1 MNNKDRLDFLYNKRE
16 ELHKQM
22 DTILMEISLLPWED
36 KAPEELVEQYK
47 IAEKEYNIINEEIT
61 IRGGIILWL
70 EILYII
76 HLIQLSKEILLVNI

>member
-47 IAEKEYNIINEEIT
+47 IAEKEYNSINEEIT
-61 IRGGIILWL
+61 IRGGIIL
-70 EILYII
+70 
-76 HLIQLSKEILLVNI
+76 

>member
-76 HLIQLSKEILLVNI
+76 HLIQLSKERLLVNI

>member
-61 IRGGIILWL
+61 IRGGIVL
-70 EILYII
+70 
-76 HLIQLSKEILLVNI
+76 

>member
-1 MNNKDRLDFLYNKRE
+1 MNNKDRLDFFFNNRE

-61 IRGGIILWL
+61 IRGGIIL
-70 EILYII
+70 
-76 HLIQLSKEILLVNI
+76 

>member
-76 HLIQLSKEILLVNI
+76 HLI

>member
-1 MNNKDRLDFLYNKRE
+1 MDNIDRLDFLYNKRE

-47 IAEKEYNIINEEIT
+47 IAEKEYNSINEEIT

-70 EILYII
+70 EIFYII
-76 HLIQLSKEILLVNI
+76 HLK

>member
-61 IRGGIILWL
+61 IRGGIIL
-70 EILYII
+70 
-76 HLIQLSKEILLVNI
+76 